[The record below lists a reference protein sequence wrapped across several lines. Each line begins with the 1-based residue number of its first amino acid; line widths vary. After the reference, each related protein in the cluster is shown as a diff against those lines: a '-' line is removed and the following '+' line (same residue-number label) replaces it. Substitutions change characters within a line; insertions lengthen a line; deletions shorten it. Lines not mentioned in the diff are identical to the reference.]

1 MINGTQITKRL
12 LNSEAHR
19 ARRAAMLLAPGRD
32 YGPRRV
38 CRDNVTPMWPDRAI
52 GRDPSVNLAEVERA
66 LSHPRRRVP
75 APALAP
81 QAVKADR
88 RRTPGYSGPPAD
100 IGEPPMRDG
109 KKLTYTQAA
118 AIRGVSPAAMH
129 KRVHRYGWSE
139 AMKMTVRGAQ

>member
-1 MINGTQITKRL
+1 MINGTQIAKRVR
-12 LNSEAHR
+12 NSDAHR
-19 ARRAAMLLAPGRD
+19 ASRLAGMLAPHD
-32 YGPRRV
+32 SAPRRL

-66 LSHPRRRVP
+66 LSHPQPPRAP
-75 APALAP
+75 AP
-81 QAVKADR
+81 QTR
-88 RRTPGYSGPPAD
+88 RPAD

-118 AIRGVSPAAMH
+118 AMRGISAAAMF

-139 AMKMTVRGAQ
+139 AMKMTVRGAPR